1 MFDARAAKLLLAD
14 QHLLV
19 DGCPGLR
26 LVAAQTRKTWVY
38 RYKDHA
44 GRMKQVRLGQWPA
57 MALGQAVAAWGAER
71 ANKDAGQDPAAARR
85 HAAQGQRAAADS
97 GTVRDVLGLF
107 ADHLA
112 AQRKPEG
119 AARARRTLGRLLD
132 AEPELATA
140 APHAITRA
148 QAYGV
153 LDRRRAYPQAAKQ
166 LRALLGQAW
175 DWGQDAG
182 QIQPGAPNWWR
193 LLLRGQLR
201 SKGKIV
207 GGQHQGLRRRVLTRA
222 ELRVLLPWAH
232 AHMSPSAL
240 DGLLLYLYTGMR
252 GAEIFALRAEYVARE
267 DDGWWI
273 TFPARL
279 LKMERDA
286 DTVDHRVPL
295 ADHALAIVQRRM
307 QDAWQGWLFFT
318 GRGDV
323 LRPYHRNTFSSY
335 VYSLMPESAKAR
347 RRAGAG
353 LVCPV
358 VDWSPHA
365 LRRTART
372 LLSALDCPEDVG
384 EAIIGHKPGVMV
396 ASYNLH
402 SFDAQKR
409 LWLARLGQLVDSLGG
424 QPATAPA
431 GAPGVQDVGTA
442 AAAADLPGLPAR
454 P

>member
-1 MFDARAAKLLLAD
+1 MQFDARSAKQLAVGD
-14 QHLLV
+14 HLLV

-44 GRMKQVRLGQWPA
+44 GRMKQVKLGQWPA
-57 MALGQAVAAWGAER
+57 MALAEAVAAWGGVR
-71 ANKDAGQDPAAARR
+71 AQKEAGQDPAAARR
-85 HAAQGQRAAADS
+85 QAAQERHAGAQAP
-97 GTVRDVLGLF
+97 TVRELLLMF

-112 AQRKPEG
+112 TQRKPEG
-119 AARARRTLGRLLD
+119 AERAKRTLVRLLD
-132 AEPELATA
+132 SEPEMAATA
-140 APHAITRA
+140 PQALTRA
-148 QAYGV
+148 QAYDV
-153 LDRRRAYPQAAKQ
+153 LDRRRQYPLAAKQ

-175 DWGQDAG
+175 DWAIDAG
-182 QIQPGAPNWWR
+182 KVPHSTSNWWR
-193 LLLRGQLR
+193 QLLKGQLR

-207 GGQHQGLRRRVLTRA
+207 GGEHVGPRRRVLTRS
-222 ELRVLLPWAH
+222 ELRVLLPWAYENF
-232 AHMSPSAL
+232 SESAL

-252 GAEIFALRAEYVARE
+252 GAEIFALRTEFIAQE

-286 DTVDHRVPL
+286 DIVDHRVPL
-295 ADHALAIVQRRM
+295 EGVALAIVQRRM
-307 QDAWQGWLFFT
+307 QAAWEGWLFYT
-318 GRGDV
+318 GRGNQ

-335 VYSLMPESAKAR
+335 VYSLMPESAKAK
-347 RRAGAG
+347 RRAGDG

-372 LLSALDCPEDVG
+372 LLSAIDCPEDVA
-384 EAIIGHKPGVMV
+384 EAIIGHKPAVMV

-402 SFDAQKR
+402 SYDAQKR
-409 LWLARLGQLVDSLGG
+409 LWLGRLALLVDELGG
-424 QPATAPA
+424 KPAA
-431 GAPGVQDVGTA
+431 
-442 AAAADLPGLPAR
+442 LPV
-454 P
+454 